1 MENKVNALPQR
12 SWLNWGASVVSPLW
26 ALGQAGWDKQ
36 TNKQKGCPRPSSPSS
51 SKSATRLSV
60 GLSYALA
67 LPRPCHRGAAHNLEN
82 RIAIGSLIN
91 VKICHSLVPAT
102 ASACVPICA
111 PAGGV
116 VDAYACCRTVVCAA
130 INATVDA
137 RNASRCQRMA
147 NSGVGSI
154 NCQ

>member
-1 MENKVNALPQR
+1 MHCRRDHGSTGAPQW
-12 SWLNWGASVVSPLW
+12 SSPLW

-36 TNKQKGCPRPSSPSS
+36 LTNRRAALGRAALLRQ
-51 SKSATRLSV
+51 KSATRLSD

-116 VDAYACCRTVVCAA
+116 VNAYACCRTVVCAA